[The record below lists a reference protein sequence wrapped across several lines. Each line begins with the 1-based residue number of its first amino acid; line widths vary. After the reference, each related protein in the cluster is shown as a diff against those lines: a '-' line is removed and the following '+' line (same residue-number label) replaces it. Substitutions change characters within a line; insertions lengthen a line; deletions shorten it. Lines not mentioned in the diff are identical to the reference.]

1 MKDNNERDEFR
12 FEKLYQLLGEEVNAV
27 YEDDLSNS
35 SIPQNEA
42 INDSS
47 EQQFNDIFNIFNT
60 EDNKPNTEAFMNAVN
75 KQNNNEYIQE
85 LNDLMNNYTEEA
97 NKGTESSNFNEE
109 LFFNESANIFNPT
122 YWNETINN
130 NIPVDEDKT
139 NSNLENVA
147 ERNNWDIPTEE
158 EQSIEKENIPDLAS
172 EFSNED
178 NEEIKTKKD
187 IDNFHEEE
195 LKDLVDEGE
204 IDTKELSTE
213 DSEVPEE
220 PKKEIF
226 NKELFI
232 EPTKIEIDN
241 KITKK
246 EKAISN
252 EYNINNKNKVRN
264 KTLIPSKNI
273 YDDGLDS
280 RDDKRTIMDV
290 LSSRKTI
297 HILLVIIFI
306 IMLILV
312 VKAFYFG
319 KLVDIYNEYTTETSK
334 EYDKSTKIYDDELV
348 DIETLKKAA
357 ASELIDCISSP
368 IDTNK
373 LSNELNSTIKEISNY
388 YRTNGKYYAF
398 AYKDLFT
405 GFTVSYNENGNIFAA
420 STIKAP
426 VNIYLYEMASQGK
439 INLDDE
445 LTYTANY
452 YNNGTGVLK
461 NKNVNTKYNIRTLSE
476 YAIRNSDNAAHN
488 MLMDKYGRNNIKMF
502 WSDKGTNIIL
512 TGNDNWG
519 LINAHDAMIYMKE
532 LYTFYVNN
540 DDYGNELMNNFVNAK
555 TKFITGKNNYKVA
568 NKTGWSGTSQHDA
581 AIVFADNPYI
591 VIALS
596 NLGYDNNYM
605 NHFNK
610 VNDLASKLHNE
621 YWKYKMNM
629 CNNIK
634 QHD

>member
-35 SIPQNEA
+35 SILQNEA

-109 LFFNESANIFNPT
+109 LFFDESANIFNPT
-122 YWNETINN
+122 YWDETINN
-130 NIPVDEDKT
+130 DISVDEDKT

-158 EQSIEKENIPDLAS
+158 EQSIEKGNIPDLES

-178 NEEIKTKKD
+178 NEETR
-187 IDNFHEEE
+187 
-195 LKDLVDEGE
+195 
-204 IDTKELSTE
+204 T
-213 DSEVPEE
+213 
-220 PKKEIF
+220 KKEIF

-246 EKAISN
+246 EKAINN

-280 RDDKRTIMDV
+280 GDYKKTIIDV

-297 HILLVIIFI
+297 HILLVIIFT

-319 KLVDIYNEYTTETSK
+319 KLIDIYNEYTTETSK

-420 STIKAP
+420 SIIKAP

-452 YNNGTGVLK
+452 YNSGTGVLK

-488 MLMDKYGRNNIKMF
+488 MLMDKYGRNNIKKF

-532 LYTFYVNN
+532 LYAFYINN

-581 AIVFADNPYI
+581 AIIFADNPYI